1 MKIYFIIVA
10 FFLSLNGFSQNIV
23 DFFEMIPN
31 SFLNLTKEKRKEIS
45 KYSLNNRNNE
55 DISKDLSTYNIKY
68 AFVADIKNGYLWLE
82 GAFDGHLEMCYWNIS
97 NGNKLIAVYI
107 QGCAPVCSVYLFD
120 FYLYNGKN
128 IQKLNSDDIIPDIY
142 NDFFG
147 KNIEKKQQ
155 NMKKKDI
162 LATLLF
168 ELPKKGK
175 DIMAKWGNEDK
186 QSVYKTY
193 GIGDRMLL
201 KWNDGKFEKSKIYW
215 NKE

>member
-1 MKIYFIIVA
+1 MK
-10 FFLSLNGFSQNIV
+10 
-23 DFFEMIPN
+23 E
-31 SFLNLTKEKRKEIS
+31 
-45 KYSLNNRNNE
+45 
-55 DISKDLSTYNIKY
+55 
-68 AFVADIKNGYLWLE
+68 
-82 GAFDGHLEMCYWNIS
+82 
-97 NGNKLIAVYI
+97 
-107 QGCAPVCSVYLFD
+107 
-120 FYLYNGKN
+120 
-128 IQKLNSDDIIPDIY
+128 
-142 NDFFG
+142 
-147 KNIEKKQQ
+147 
-155 NMKKKDI
+155 KDI